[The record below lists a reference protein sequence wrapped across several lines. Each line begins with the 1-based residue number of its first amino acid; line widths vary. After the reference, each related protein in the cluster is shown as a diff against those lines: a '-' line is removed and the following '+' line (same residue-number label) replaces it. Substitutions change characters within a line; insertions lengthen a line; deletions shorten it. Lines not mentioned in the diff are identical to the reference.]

1 MRTVLFL
8 VQTHLSSCVLL
19 TDYLSENAGD
29 DIHTLMRAPFFFQ
42 EEEMSEYSFEGITAS
57 RSEKGKQKTK
67 QLQRKDLE
75 QADMIVV
82 ISQAAEEPLTHLL
95 KASEKEHIIMRITEL
110 SGRSME
116 DLEYMLQT
124 TQTDEVIKDLKQKSV
139 ELAAKL
145 HTNWRK

>member
-19 TDYLSENAGD
+19 TGYLSENAGD
-29 DIHTLMRAPFFFQ
+29 DIHTLMRAPFFLQ
-42 EEEMSEYSFEGITAS
+42 EEEMSEYSLEGITAS
-57 RSEKGKQKTK
+57 RSEKGKRKTK